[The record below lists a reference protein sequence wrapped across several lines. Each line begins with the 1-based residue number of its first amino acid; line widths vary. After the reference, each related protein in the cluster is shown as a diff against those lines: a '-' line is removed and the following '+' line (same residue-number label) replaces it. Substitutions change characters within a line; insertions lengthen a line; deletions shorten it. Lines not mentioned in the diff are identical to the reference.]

1 MITLTAADPAALEA
15 IGQRLARAAGG
26 RCIIYLHGELGAGK
40 TTLARGFLKG
50 LGHRGA
56 VKSPT
61 YTLLEPY
68 RVAGRDVYH
77 FDLYR
82 LSDPEEL
89 EYLGLRDL
97 LQGESVLLFEWP
109 SRGQGGLPAPDLELF
124 IEIPKQGR
132 RLRLEAGS
140 GRGREVLRRL
150 AAPPAPAV
158 SGGGGEPSPGR
169 SAGDRDGS

>member
-1 MITLTAADPAALEA
+1 MLTLLASDPEA
-15 IGQRLARAAGG
+15 MERIGVERARATPVQA
-26 RCIIYLHGELGAGK
+26 IIYLHGDLGAGK

-50 LGHRGA
+50 LGYEGA

-68 RVAGRDVYH
+68 ELADRAVYH

-97 LQGESVLLFEWP
+97 LQSEAILLFEWP
-109 SRGQGGLPAPDLELF
+109 ELGQGELPPADLELS
-124 IEIPKQGR
+124 IEILGEGR
-132 RLRLEAGS
+132 RLRLQSVGEQGEATIQ
-140 GRGREVLRRL
+140 RL
-150 AAPPAPAV
+150 KQ
-158 SGGGGEPSPGR
+158 R
-169 SAGDRDGS
+169 IT